1 MDGSTILLAMRVFVA
16 LLGVAAI
23 VAIVSRPL
31 GLPYA
36 VALVLVGL
44 VAGLVGSTVAPG
56 TQIVVP
62 PEIVL
67 AVLLPGLVFEAAYR
81 LELDRLRR
89 LFGHLVLLTIPGVLI
104 SALVVALALHLAT
117 GLRFDLA
124 FIVGAMVSATDPA
137 AVVATFKQ
145 VPVPP
150 TLSTLVDGESL
161 FNDGTGLVVFA
172 IALLALQAPITP
184 GGAVVMFVGAVLVS
198 SAIGLAGGFIAAR
211 LMSLTDDHLTELTI
225 SVVLAYGTY
234 LAADALRDSGIIATV
249 VAAVVLGNYGRPRT
263 MSRSG
268 VDALDT
274 VWEFLA
280 YLLTA
285 LVFLVVGLAIP
296 PASLLDALPWIGWGI
311 VGALV
316 GRAIVV
322 YGLLALA
329 LRIRPII
336 LAVRIRPIGHVRRG
350 LPRGWSHVMF
360 WAGLRGAV
368 AVAAALSLPVDV
380 PQRELLQEI
389 TFGIVLFTLLVQGTT
404 AGIVV
409 RRSGAALSP
418 AAGIGAAGDR
428 TGETGDETGEGV
440 AIAAGPGGPAGP

>member
-1 MDGSTILLAMRVFVA
+1 MDGATILQAMRVFVA
-16 LLGVAAI
+16 LLGVAAV

-31 GLPYA
+31 RLPYS

-44 VAGLVGSTVAPG
+44 FAGIVATAIGPG
-56 TQIVVP
+56 TEIVVP

-89 LFGHLVLLTIPGVLI
+89 MVGHLALLTVPGVLI
-104 SALVVALALHLAT
+104 SAAVVALALNLGT
-117 GLRFDLA
+117 GLRLDLA

-137 AVVATFKQ
+137 AVVATFKRLS
-145 VPVPP
+145 VPP
-150 TLSTLVDGESL
+150 TLATMVEGESL

-172 IALLALQAPITP
+172 IALGALQAPLSP
-184 GGAVVMFVGAVLVS
+184 GGAIAAFVGAVVVS
-198 SAIGLAGGFIAAR
+198 SAIGIAGGFVAAR

-234 LAADALRDSGIIATV
+234 LVADALRDSGIIATV

-263 MSRSG
+263 MSAG
-268 VDALDT
+268 GADALDT

-296 PASLLDALPWIGWGI
+296 PARLVDSLPWIGWGI
-311 VGALV
+311 AGALV

-322 YGLLALA
+322 YGLLWVG
-329 LRIRPII
+329 
-336 LAVRIRPIGHVRRG
+336 VRIRPIEGSDRR

-368 AVAAALSLPVDV
+368 AVAAALSLPIDV
-380 PQRELLQEI
+380 PQRALLQEV

-404 AGIVV
+404 AGLVL
-409 RRSGAALSP
+409 RRSGAALEP
-418 AAGIGAAGDR
+418 
-428 TGETGDETGEGV
+428 TETE
-440 AIAAGPGGPAGP
+440 PG

>member
-1 MDGSTILLAMRVFVA
+1 LDGAAILLAMRVFVA
-16 LLGVAAI
+16 LLGVAAL

-31 GLPYA
+31 RLPYS

-44 VAGLVGSTVAPG
+44 LAGIVATAVGPG
-56 TQIVVP
+56 TEIVVP

-89 LFGHLVLLTIPGVLI
+89 MVGHLVLLTVPGVLI
-104 SALVVALALHLAT
+104 SAAVVALALNLGT
-117 GLRFDLA
+117 GLRLDLA

-137 AVVATFKQ
+137 AVVATFKRLA
-145 VPVPP
+145 VPP
-150 TLSTLVDGESL
+150 NLATLVEGESL

-172 IALLALQAPITP
+172 IAVGALQAPLSP
-184 GGAVVMFVGAVLVS
+184 GGAITAFVGAVAVS
-198 SAIGLAGGFIAAR
+198 SLIGVAGGFVAAR

-263 MSRSG
+263 MSQGG

-296 PASLLDALPWIGWGI
+296 PARLVDSLPWIGWGI
-311 VGALV
+311 AGALL
-316 GRAIVV
+316 GRALVV
-322 YGLLALA
+322 YGLL
-329 LRIRPII
+329 RI
-336 LAVRIRPIGHVRRG
+336 AVRVRSLEGTGRG

-368 AVAAALSLPVDV
+368 AVAAALSLPIDV
-380 PQRELLQEI
+380 PERALLQEV

-404 AGIVV
+404 AGLVV
-409 RRSGAALSP
+409 RRTGAAAEP
-418 AAGIGAAGDR
+418 ATSGSATTGSAGTAPD
-428 TGETGDETGEGV
+428 
-440 AIAAGPGGPAGP
+440 

>member
-1 MDGSTILLAMRVFVA
+1 MDGATILQAMRVFVA
-16 LLGVAAI
+16 LLGVAAL

-31 GLPYA
+31 RLPYS

-44 VAGLVGSTVAPG
+44 FAGIVGTAIGPG
-56 TQIVVP
+56 TEIVVP

-89 LFGHLVLLTIPGVLI
+89 MVGHLALLTVPGVLI
-104 SALVVALALHLAT
+104 SAAVVALALNLGT
-117 GLRFDLA
+117 GLRLDLA

-137 AVVATFKQ
+137 AVVATFKRLTM
-145 VPVPP
+145 PP
-150 TLSTLVDGESL
+150 TLATLVESESL

-172 IALLALQAPITP
+172 IALLALQAPLSP
-184 GGAVVMFVGAVLVS
+184 DGAVVMFVGAVVVS
-198 SAIGLAGGFIAAR
+198 SAIGIAGGFIAAR

-263 MSRSG
+263 MSQGG

-296 PASLLDALPWIGWGI
+296 PARLVDSLPWIGWGI
-311 VGALV
+311 AGALV
-316 GRAIVV
+316 GRAFVV
-322 YGLLALA
+322 YGLLGVAV
-329 LRIRPII
+329 RVRPIE
-336 LAVRIRPIGHVRRG
+336 GDTRG

-368 AVAAALSLPVDV
+368 AVAAALSLPIDV
-380 PQRELLQEI
+380 PQRALLQEV

-404 AGIVV
+404 AGLVL
-409 RRSGAALSP
+409 RRSGAAVEP
-418 AAGIGAAGDR
+418 A
-428 TGETGDETGEGV
+428 V
-440 AIAAGPGGPAGP
+440 ADPE

>member
-1 MDGSTILLAMRVFVA
+1 MPRPRSRRTGSPATSRQTPGGSATRTHRGGRPLDGAAILLAMRVFVA
-16 LLGVAAI
+16 LLGVAAL

-31 GLPYA
+31 RLPYS

-44 VAGLVGSTVAPG
+44 LAGIVATAVGPG
-56 TQIVVP
+56 TEIVVP

-89 LFGHLVLLTIPGVLI
+89 MVGHLVLLTVPGVLI
-104 SALVVALALHLAT
+104 SAAVVALALNLGT
-117 GLRFDLA
+117 GLRLDLA

-137 AVVATFKQ
+137 AVVATFKRLA
-145 VPVPP
+145 VPP
-150 TLSTLVDGESL
+150 NLATLVEGESL

-172 IALLALQAPITP
+172 IALGALQAPLSP
-184 GGAVVMFVGAVLVS
+184 GGAITAFVGAVAVS
-198 SAIGLAGGFIAAR
+198 SLIGVAAGFIAAR

-263 MSRSG
+263 MSPGG

-296 PASLLDALPWIGWGI
+296 PARLVDSLPWIGWGI
-311 VGALV
+311 AGALL
-316 GRAIVV
+316 GRALVV
-322 YGLLALA
+322 YGLL
-329 LRIRPII
+329 RI
-336 LAVRIRPIGHVRRG
+336 AVRVRSLEGGRA
-350 LPRGWSHVMF
+350 VC
-360 WAGLRGAV
+360 RGA
-368 AVAAALSLPVDV
+368 
-380 PQRELLQEI
+380 
-389 TFGIVLFTLLVQGTT
+389 G
-404 AGIVV
+404 
-409 RRSGAALSP
+409 
-418 AAGIGAAGDR
+418 R
-428 TGETGDETGEGV
+428 T
-440 AIAAGPGGPAGP
+440 